1 MNIICHFT
9 PRKTSDYFTEA
20 IFVFFVFFLLSKPE
34 DLKDQYVRMHH
45 LLFHSTNKEGQHIN
59 GETANCS

>member
-20 IFVFFVFFLLSKPE
+20 IFGFFGFFLLSKPE

-45 LLFHSTNKEGQHIN
+45 LSYSFYQ
-59 GETANCS
+59 